1 MGKIEKFAEA
11 AFAVAFA
18 AVILALQVLAI
29 IVVLEFTDWLRV
41 TEFRTIVLFILGITI
56 YQVFKSSHTLVT
68 LHKKE

>member
-1 MGKIEKFAEA
+1 MGKIEKLVEA

-29 IVVLEFTDWLRV
+29 IAALEFTDWLMV
-41 TEFRTIVLFILGITI
+41 TEIRTIVLFILGITI
-56 YQVFKSSHTLVT
+56 YQVFKSSYTLVT

>member
-1 MGKIEKFAEA
+1 MGKIEKFVEA
-11 AFAVAFA
+11 AFAVALA

-56 YQVFKSSHTLVT
+56 YQVFKSSHTLIT

>member
-1 MGKIEKFAEA
+1 MEIIEKFVEA
-11 AFAVAFA
+11 AFAVALA
-18 AVILALQVLAI
+18 AVVLALQVLAI

>member
-1 MGKIEKFAEA
+1 MRKIEKFVEA
-11 AFAVAFA
+11 AFAVALA
-18 AVILALQVLAI
+18 AVVLALQVLAI

-56 YQVFKSSHTLVT
+56 YQVFKSSHTLIT

>member
-1 MGKIEKFAEA
+1 MGKIEKFVEA
-11 AFAVAFA
+11 AFAVALA
-18 AVILALQVLAI
+18 AVVLALQVLAI

-56 YQVFKSSHTLVT
+56 YQVFKSSHTLIT

>member
-1 MGKIEKFAEA
+1 MEKIEKFVEA
-11 AFAVAFA
+11 AFAVALA
-18 AVILALQVLAI
+18 AVVLALQVLTI

-56 YQVFKSSHTLVT
+56 CQVFKSSHTLVT

>member
-1 MGKIEKFAEA
+1 MGKIEKFVEA
-11 AFAVAFA
+11 AFAVALA
-18 AVILALQVLAI
+18 AVVLALQVLAI

-41 TEFRTIVLFILGITI
+41 TEFRTIVLFILGFTI

>member
-1 MGKIEKFAEA
+1 MGKIEKFVEA
-11 AFAVAFA
+11 AFAVALA
-18 AVILALQVLAI
+18 AVALALQVLAI

-56 YQVFKSSHTLVT
+56 YQVFKSSHTLIT

>member
-1 MGKIEKFAEA
+1 MGKIEKFVEA
-11 AFAVAFA
+11 AFAVALA
-18 AVILALQVLAI
+18 AVVLALQVLAI

>member
-1 MGKIEKFAEA
+1 MGKIEKFVEA

>member
-1 MGKIEKFAEA
+1 MEKIEKFVEA
-11 AFAVAFA
+11 AFAVALA
-18 AVILALQVLAI
+18 AVVLALQVLAI

>member
-1 MGKIEKFAEA
+1 MGKIEKFVEA
-11 AFAVAFA
+11 AFAVALA
-18 AVILALQVLAI
+18 AVVLALQVLAI
-29 IVVLEFTDWLRV
+29 AVALEFTDWLMV

>member
-1 MGKIEKFAEA
+1 MGKIEKFVEA
-11 AFAVAFA
+11 AFAVALA
-18 AVILALQVLAI
+18 AVVLALQVLAI
-29 IVVLEFTDWLRV
+29 IVVLEFTDWLMV

>member
-1 MGKIEKFAEA
+1 MGKIEKFVEA
-11 AFAVAFA
+11 AFAVALA

>member
-1 MGKIEKFAEA
+1 MGKIEKFVEA
-11 AFAVAFA
+11 AFAVALA

-29 IVVLEFTDWLRV
+29 TVVLEFTDWLRV

-56 YQVFKSSHTLVT
+56 YQVFKSSHTLIT

>member
-1 MGKIEKFAEA
+1 MGKIEKFVEA
-11 AFAVAFA
+11 AFAVALA
-18 AVILALQVLAI
+18 AVVLALQVLAI

-56 YQVFKSSHTLVT
+56 CQVFKSSHTLIT

>member
-1 MGKIEKFAEA
+1 MGKIEKFVEA

-56 YQVFKSSHTLVT
+56 YQVFKSSHTLIT

>member
-1 MGKIEKFAEA
+1 MEKIEKFVEA
-11 AFAVAFA
+11 AFAVALA
-18 AVILALQVLAI
+18 AVVLALQVLAI

-56 YQVFKSSHTLVT
+56 YQVFKSSHTLIT

>member
-1 MGKIEKFAEA
+1 MGRIEKFVEA
-11 AFAVAFA
+11 AFAVALA
-18 AVILALQVLAI
+18 AVVLALQVLAI

-56 YQVFKSSHTLVT
+56 YQVFKSSHTLIT